1 MLTNEW
7 FYIFPEEILKDKSN
21 DEKEKLVDW
30 CSLCL
35 RYKNLG
41 YSDEDIEEKM
51 GFFEEHL
58 KKYLFPLEK
67 IYQMKAYTKV
77 KRKIYFGCS
86 NKKFRICRFCGKK
99 MPEVTFKN
107 NSHAIPLSLGN
118 HIFFNNYECDN
129 CNHLFGETIEQ
140 HLIKWISVMK
150 IFSCTSGRNGITPV
164 IFSNG
169 IIKYDEER
177 KLIVIV
183 HKSEHLDELIS
194 EDNKSISQIQ
204 LVDGK
209 KYTPAMVYRALVKI
223 ALGFIPET
231 HIKYFGDT
239 VNWIRD
245 FSDDRALPKI
255 AYTLYPQPQ
264 FNQQPELILY
274 LRKDEQNHN
283 IPFAVVS
290 LLMCNMKF
298 VFIIPFCS
306 SDIKNFVTDDEFDFY
321 WKTFKIYSEYSCFE
335 WKFENLSLNT
345 PLTRH
350 LNLNFVRRE
359 KVN

>member
-1 MLTNEW
+1 
-7 FYIFPEEILKDKSN
+7 
-21 DEKEKLVDW
+21 
-30 CSLCL
+30 
-35 RYKNLG
+35 
-41 YSDEDIEEKM
+41 
-51 GFFEEHL
+51 
-58 KKYLFPLEK
+58 
-67 IYQMKAYTKV
+67 
-77 KRKIYFGCS
+77 
-86 NKKFRICRFCGKK
+86 
-99 MPEVTFKN
+99 
-107 NSHAIPLSLGN
+107 
-118 HIFFNNYECDN
+118 
-129 CNHLFGETIEQ
+129 
-140 HLIKWISVMK
+140 MK

-177 KLIVIV
+177 KLIVII

-209 KYTPAMVYRALVKI
+209 KYTPAMVY
-223 ALGFIPET
+223 
-231 HIKYFGDT
+231 
-239 VNWIRD
+239 
-245 FSDDRALPKI
+245 RALPKI

-290 LLMCNMKF
+290 LLMCNMRF
-298 VFIIPFCS
+298 VFIILFCS

-350 LNLNFVRRE
+350 LNLNFVKRE